1 MLKLIWMDLLILKS
15 LRVGLPDLHP
25 VITPVGAAVI
35 TENIIYPHLIDNDI
49 GCGMSMFMTD
59 IKRRK
64 FKFDKIVKKLESI
77 EDLRE
82 IPLPGEE
89 NLNSYID
96 LLGENL
102 GTIGGGNHFAEIQ
115 EVDAVFDEETF
126 LNLEFDKNQI
136 MLLVHS
142 GSRGHLHIW

>member
-25 VITPVGAAVI
+25 GKTPVGAVVI
-35 TENIIYPHLIDNDI
+35 TENVIYPQLIDNDI

-115 EVDAVFDEETF
+115 GADAVFDEETF

>member
-1 MLKLIWMDLLILKS
+1 
-15 LRVGLPDLHP
+15 
-25 VITPVGAAVI
+25 
-35 TENIIYPHLIDNDI
+35 
-49 GCGMSMFMTD
+49 MTD

>member
-25 VITPVGAAVI
+25 VITPVGAVVI
-35 TENIIYPHLIDNDI
+35 TENVIYPHLIDNDI

-115 EVDAVFDEETF
+115 EADAVFDEETF